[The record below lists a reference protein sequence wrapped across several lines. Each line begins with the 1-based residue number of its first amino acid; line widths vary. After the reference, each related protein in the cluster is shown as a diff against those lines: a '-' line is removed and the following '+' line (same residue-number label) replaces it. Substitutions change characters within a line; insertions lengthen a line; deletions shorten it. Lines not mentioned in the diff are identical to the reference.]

1 LNQSHATKFAVA
13 LRATLGLTSVTARG
27 RESRHC
33 RRLRDV
39 TPQRLVCAL
48 VEALGAGRVE
58 TIADILRTFNAQTGL
73 CTQYKAFYN
82 RLAQPAFP
90 RFMQQIYRD
99 ILRNLSV
106 NILRPAVGG
115 KLAPFQ
121 DVVVQDGSSFAVH
134 DALARTFGGRFT
146 TIRPAAVEVH
156 TYLSLFHDQ
165 VIDVAVAPDKEAE
178 RQFLP
183 PAETLTGKLL
193 LADCRY
199 QSLDYWA
206 AVQAA
211 GGFFLMRGTHDLN
224 PRIRTVRG
232 PHGALPRFAGRRLQ
246 EVIDALPRR
255 RLDVE
260 WDRPGGQ
267 TVRLRL
273 VLIWIRPERAYTVL
287 VSNVSRHMLTA
298 RHVATL
304 YRLRADRVG
313 LQGMEVLRESP
324 RLHQRQ
330 PGDRRGADLGQ
341 PLCGRPQTL
350 ARPRRAT
357 QPRDPADLHAHRGDV
372 WSPYPPQA
380 LALGAGG
387 VSASRGARA
396 RHRAVSVGQRGPGA
410 STPRPR
416 PWPHAFRAGI
426 RRCPCLSTKL

>member
-1 LNQSHATKFAVA
+1 
-13 LRATLGLTSVTARG
+13 
-27 RESRHC
+27 
-33 RRLRDV
+33 
-39 TPQRLVCAL
+39 VCAL

-73 CTQYKAFYN
+73 RTQYKAFYN

-90 RFMQQIYRD
+90 RFMRQIYRD
-99 ILRNLSV
+99 ILRNFSV
-106 NILRPAVGG
+106 NILRPATDG

-146 TIRPAAVEVH
+146 TIRPAAVDVH
-156 TYLSLFHDQ
+156 TFLSLFHDQ

-193 LADCRY
+193 LADRGY

-206 AVQAA
+206 AVHAA

-232 PHGALPRFAGRRLQ
+232 LHG
-246 EVIDALPRR
+246 ALPRR
-255 RLDVE
+255 RLDVDVE

-267 TVRLRL
+267 TLRLRL

-287 VSNVSRHMLTA
+287 VSNVSRRLLTA

-304 YRLRADRVG
+304 YRLRWQIEWVFKAWKSYANLHAFTSTNPAIVEGLIWASLCAAALKRSLAHVAQRSNAARAHPHRDRVRGRMRFG
-313 LQGMEVLRESP
+313 LEYV
-324 RLHQRQ
+324 
-330 PGDRRGADLGQ
+330 
-341 PLCGRPQTL
+341 
-350 ARPRRAT
+350 
-357 QPRDPADLHAHRGDV
+357 
-372 WSPYPPQA
+372 
-380 LALGAGG
+380 
-387 VSASRGARA
+387 GARA
-396 RHRAVSVGQRGPGA
+396 
-410 STPRPR
+410 
-416 PWPHAFRAGI
+416 
-426 RRCPCLSTKL
+426 

>member
-1 LNQSHATKFAVA
+1 MNQSHATKFAVA

-58 TIADILRTFNAQTGL
+58 TIADILRTFNAQPGL

-90 RFMQQIYRD
+90 RFMRQIYRD

-106 NILRPAVGG
+106 NILRPAADG
-115 KLAPFQ
+115 KLAHFQ

-156 TYLSLFHDQ
+156 TFLSLFHDQ

-193 LADCRY
+193 LADRGY

-206 AVQAA
+206 AVHAG

-287 VSNVSRHMLTA
+287 VSNVSRRMLTA

-304 YRLRADRVG
+304 YRLRWQIELVFKEWKSYANLHAFTSANPAIVEGLIWASLCAAALKRSLAHVAQRSHATRPISTRIVAMCGAHILPTLVRSALAGFRHLEALVHDIVRYLSDNAARAHPHRDRVRGRMRFG
-313 LQGMEVLRESP
+313 LEYV
-324 RLHQRQ
+324 
-330 PGDRRGADLGQ
+330 
-341 PLCGRPQTL
+341 
-350 ARPRRAT
+350 
-357 QPRDPADLHAHRGDV
+357 
-372 WSPYPPQA
+372 
-380 LALGAGG
+380 
-387 VSASRGARA
+387 GARA
-396 RHRAVSVGQRGPGA
+396 
-410 STPRPR
+410 
-416 PWPHAFRAGI
+416 
-426 RRCPCLSTKL
+426 

>member
-1 LNQSHATKFAVA
+1 MNKSHAIKFAVA
-13 LRATLGLTSVTARG
+13 LRATLGLASVTARG

-99 ILRNLSV
+99 MLRNLSV

-115 KLAPFQ
+115 KLGSFQ
-121 DVVVQDGSSFAVH
+121 DVVIQDGSSFAVH
-134 DALARTFGGRFT
+134 DALASTFGGRFT

-156 TYLSLFHDQ
+156 TYLSLFRDQ
-165 VIDVAVAPDKEAE
+165 VIDVAVAPDKTGE

-183 PAETLTGKLL
+183 PAETLAGKLL
-193 LADCRY
+193 LADRGY

-224 PRIRTVRG
+224 PRIRTLRG

-246 EVIDALPRR
+246 EVIDVLPRQ
-255 RLDVE
+255 RLDVDVE
-260 WDRPGGQ
+260 WARSGGPPL
-267 TVRLRL
+267 RLRL
-273 VLIWIRPERAYTVL
+273 VLLWIRPERAYTVL
-287 VSNVSRHMLTA
+287 VSNVSRRQLTA
-298 RHVATL
+298 RQVAIL
-304 YRLRADRVG
+304 YRLRWQIELVFKEWKSYANLHAFTSANPAIVEGLIWASLCAAALKRSLAHVAQRSQTTQPISTRIVAMCGAHILPKLLRSALDGFRHLETLVHDVVRYLSNNAARAHPHRDRVRGRMRFG
-313 LQGMEVLRESP
+313 LEYV
-324 RLHQRQ
+324 
-330 PGDRRGADLGQ
+330 
-341 PLCGRPQTL
+341 
-350 ARPRRAT
+350 
-357 QPRDPADLHAHRGDV
+357 
-372 WSPYPPQA
+372 
-380 LALGAGG
+380 
-387 VSASRGARA
+387 GAR
-396 RHRAVSVGQRGPGA
+396 
-410 STPRPR
+410 
-416 PWPHAFRAGI
+416 
-426 RRCPCLSTKL
+426 

>member
-1 LNQSHATKFAVA
+1 LNQSHATRFAGA

-73 CTQYKAFYN
+73 RTQYKAFYN

-90 RFMQQIYRD
+90 RFMRQIYRD

-106 NILRPAVGG
+106 NILRPAADG
-115 KLAPFQ
+115 KLAHFE

-134 DALARTFGGRFT
+134 DALTRTFGGRFT

-156 TYLSLFHDQ
+156 TFLSLFHDQ

-193 LADCRY
+193 LADRGY

-246 EVIDALPRR
+246 EVIDTLPRR
-255 RLDVE
+255 RLDVDVE

-267 TVRLRL
+267 TLRLRL

-298 RHVATL
+298 RQVATL
-304 YRLRADRVG
+304 YRLRWQIELVFKEWKSYANLHAFTSANPAIVEGLIWASLCAAALKRSLAHVAQRSHATRPISTRIVAMCGAHILPTLLRSALSGFRHLEALVHDIVRYLSDNAARAHPHRDRVRGRMRFG
-313 LQGMEVLRESP
+313 LEYV
-324 RLHQRQ
+324 
-330 PGDRRGADLGQ
+330 
-341 PLCGRPQTL
+341 
-350 ARPRRAT
+350 
-357 QPRDPADLHAHRGDV
+357 
-372 WSPYPPQA
+372 
-380 LALGAGG
+380 
-387 VSASRGARA
+387 GARA
-396 RHRAVSVGQRGPGA
+396 
-410 STPRPR
+410 
-416 PWPHAFRAGI
+416 
-426 RRCPCLSTKL
+426 